1 MGPEGA
7 ANILYRRQIDAA
19 EDPAAERNRLVA
31 EYRERFLN
39 PYNPAGAGYLDDI
52 IEPRET
58 RPRVIAALQS
68 LRDKVMQTL
77 PRKHGNMPV

>member
-1 MGPEGA
+1 
-7 ANILYRRQIDAA
+7 LT
-19 EDPAAERNRLVA
+19 
-31 EYRERFLN
+31 
-39 PYNPAGAGYLDDI
+39 PYNPAGAGFLDDI

-58 RPRVIAALQS
+58 RPMVIAALQS